1 MTDNND
7 RRLIEDYLPIEAISA
22 EASREKSV
30 RKGHISTLHLWWARR
45 PLVACRAA
53 VYGALV
59 PAPVS
64 KSGRGPKSDFV
75 KRLCK
80 YPGDPKVIAEAQRH
94 ILEAHA
100 QRLSNELGKPVTV
113 KDMEEGRAPRPK
125 VLDMFAG
132 GGAIPLEALRLGCE
146 AYALELNPVAHII
159 ELCTLVYP
167 QKYCKPDK
175 NAKGSAPDGTWAG
188 LAKEVEHW
196 GKWVL
201 ERVKKEIGDLY
212 PPISDPKNPPQR
224 LARQPQ
230 EEFETPGFQRA
241 QQELTTSGSYLIPV
255 AYLWTRT
262 VHCKNPA
269 CGATVPLMR
278 QAWLCKKERRY
289 VALKM
294 VAPRGERRVRF
305 QVVEANA
312 NSPFDFDPDAGSK
325 QGNAICPFC
334 GTVADN
340 DYIQAEGIAGQLG
353 IQLMAVVCHMPSE
366 RGEVYLSAQDGGD
379 SLVPDQGR
387 LLEQISTVVRD
398 GDVSVPDELLETRRP
413 SPNARGVSGVT
424 RYGLLRFGQL
434 FTPRQQLVLLSLN
447 KYIHLA
453 LDTLREEARPGE
465 IERVEAVAAYLGLME
480 SKASASLCNLARWR
494 ADKSRVEGIYGRQA
508 LAMVWDFAE
517 VNPFSDVSG
526 SFRGMV
532 PAVVDVIKECVTLKY
547 PGTVNRGNALELP
560 YQNASI
566 DAVITD
572 PPYYDNIP
580 YAELS
585 DFFYVWLKRVLHNTH
600 SEHFASPNAP
610 RRQEI
615 VALASRH
622 AGDMKSAIEEYE
634 ERMRQA
640 FAEAARVLK
649 PKSPLVCI
657 YAHKTTLGW
666 ATLVNALRKS
676 GFSVTEAWPLD
687 TEMGSRLIA
696 MGASALASSIFLIA
710 RKREGHDVG
719 NYDTDVRPELE
730 AIVRERVE
738 TLWEQGVSGADLV
751 IAAVGA
757 GLRAFTR
764 FARVE
769 YANGEEMPAE
779 RFLAEVEG
787 VVLETLLEKIFGLV
801 GARVSQV
808 DGPSQFY
815 VLWRYAYHA
824 SELDAGEAI
833 VFTYGLPV
841 ELDGPRGL
849 SAGTRALVEKK
860 KNKYQL
866 RDYVD
871 RGHDDRLGL
880 PAQDGTLPPL
890 IDVLHRVLYLM
901 EHQPGALPQFLSE
914 SLPDLERLRLVAN
927 ALAGPHLKGGENGAP
942 HVATTAREQ
951 AALGKLVANWRSLM
965 EGRITP
971 EERAGVTRRLP
982 GL

>member
-1 MTDNND
+1 MTTNND

-100 QRLSNELGKPVTV
+100 ERLSKELGKPVTV
-113 KDMEEGRAPRPK
+113 KDIEEGRAPRPK

-167 QKYCKPDK
+167 QKYGKPDK

-201 ERVKKEIGDLY
+201 ERVRTEIGDLY
-212 PPISDPKNPPQR
+212 PPIPDPENPPQR
-224 LARQPQ
+224 LAPRRQ
-230 EEFETPGFQRA
+230 EGFEAPGFQQA
-241 QQELTTSGSYLIPV
+241 QQELKAPGGYLTPV

-262 VHCKNPA
+262 VRCKNPA
-269 CGATVPLMR
+269 CGATVPLVR
-278 QAWLCKKERRY
+278 QTWLCKKESRY

-294 VAPRGERRVRF
+294 AAPKGEKRVRF
-305 QVVEANA
+305 QVVEATT
-312 NSPFDFDPDAGSK
+312 PDGLGFDPSGFSK
-325 QGNAICPFC
+325 GGNASCPFC
-334 GTVADN
+334 GTVADI
-340 DYIQAEGIAGQLG
+340 DYVKAEGCAKRMGQ
-353 IQLMAVVCHMPSE
+353 QMM
-366 RGEVYLSAQDGGD
+366 
-379 SLVPDQGR
+379 
-387 LLEQISTVVRD
+387 TVVF
-398 GDVSVPDELLETRRP
+398 
-413 SPNARGVSGVT
+413 GVSGERGKHYLAPVSQWENTLFEVALAT
-424 RYGLLRFGQL
+424 RAEMIAQKLGIKVPVEPLEANPRSFDVQHFGFTEWRDL
-434 FTPRQQLVLLSLN
+434 FTPRQLIAMVTFAGTIKDSHAEMLRLGYGAERAKGVATGLSMVLGRMADYCTSFCTWQPEFIKDTFNSPGLPMVMDYAEANPLVNSSGSWPS
-447 KYIHLA
+447 A
-453 LDTLREEARPGE
+453 LDYVKAALSGFATVARE
-465 IERVEAVAAYLGLME
+465 
-480 SKASASLCNLARWR
+480 ASVVRGS
-494 ADKSRVEGIYGRQA
+494 A
-508 LAMVWDFAE
+508 LATSWKDGEF
-517 VNPFSDVSG
+517 
-526 SFRGMV
+526 
-532 PAVVDVIKECVTLKY
+532 
-547 PGTVNRGNALELP
+547 
-560 YQNASI
+560 
-566 DAVITD
+566 DAIVTD
-572 PPYYDNIP
+572 PPYYDSRSYSNL
-580 YAELS
+580 A
-585 DFFYVWLKRVLHNTH
+585 DHFYVWHKQSVGHLY
-600 SEHFASPNAP
+600 SEHFASELTPKRSEAIAAP
-610 RRQEI
+610 YRHGGVRKDAD
-615 VALASRH
+615 VA
-622 AGDMKSAIEEYE
+622 Y
-634 ERMRQA
+634 ERMMQKA
-640 FAEAARVLK
+640 FEEARRLLK
-649 PKSPLVCI
+649 PGAPMTCV
-657 YAHKTTLGW
+657 YAHKTTAGW
-666 ATLVNALRKS
+666 ATLINSLRLAR
-676 GFSVTEAWPLD
+676 FAVVEAWPV
-687 TEMGSRLIA
+687 EMERKVRQNA
-696 MGASALASSIFLIA
+696 QETSALASSIFLVA
-710 RKREGHDVG
+710 RKREPGEAG
-719 NYDTDVRPELE
+719 GYESQVRPELE

-738 TLWEQGVSGADLV
+738 TLWEHGVSGADLV

-880 PAQDGTLPPL
+880 PAQDGTLAPL

-901 EHQPGALPQFLSE
+901 EHQPVILPQFLSE
-914 SLPDLERLRLVAN
+914 AMPDLERLRLVAN
-927 ALAGPHLKGGENGAP
+927 ALAGPQLKGGENGAP

-971 EERAGVTRRLP
+971 EERTGVTRRLP